1 MDESLIRRSGDDEL
15 NSLLVIADQLEV
27 GISNPLQVGVGFL
40 QPPLP
45 MHPTVSLAVDLPSA
59 EQAGIADAWAYHV
72 PPESHA
78 RVRPCLFAGG
88 RCDALQLGDVTRQCS
103 GLTDHVPCPLQPPWG
118 HSDDVYRQF
127 RFLGLTEQSCPSRT
141 LLLGRSAQILTALRT
156 PAGRLCRV
164 GFTHLR

>member
-59 EQAGIADAWAYHV
+59 EQAGI
-72 PPESHA
+72 
-78 RVRPCLFAGG
+78 G
-88 RCDALQLGDVTRQCS
+88 RRM
-103 GLTDHVPCPLQPPWG
+103 GLP
-118 HSDDVYRQF
+118 
-127 RFLGLTEQSCPSRT
+127 
-141 LLLGRSAQILTALRT
+141 RSS
-156 PAGRLCRV
+156 
-164 GFTHLR
+164 